1 MKFTKDEALEKLKG
15 ILTVDGKKP
24 LRMSEK
30 SLERQLETL
39 MPLVADDEME
49 LDAFVEKIKVSFETM
64 NSNAEKDNADFV
76 RKWNEEHKPD
86 KGGNGED
93 GGEDRSRD
101 IPEELLNRLKSLEE
115 KELAREAEREQSR
128 LRRELKKTL
137 KEKGVSDDEWCD
149 LMIGETSLD
158 KDTDISAKAESLLKI
173 YNRQESIINT
183 DVTPHSASRSGKA
196 LEESFA
202 KIAKRRNER
211 LGYDDEGK
219 D

>member
-1 MKFTKDEALEKLKG
+1 MKFTKGEALEKLKG
-15 ILTVDGKKP
+15 ILTIDGKKP

-76 RKWNEEHKPD
+76 RKWKEEHKTD
-86 KGGNGED
+86 KGGNGE
-93 GGEDRSRD
+93 GNSPD

-183 DVTPHSASRSGKA
+183 DVTPHGASRSGKA

>member
-15 ILTVDGKKP
+15 ILTIDGKKP

-49 LDAFVEKIKVSFETM
+49 LDVFVEKIKVSFETM

-173 YNRQESIINT
+173 YNRQEAIINT
-183 DVTPHSASRSGKA
+183 DVTPRGASRSGKA

>member
-49 LDAFVEKIKVSFETM
+49 LDAFVEKVKVSFETM

-93 GGEDRSRD
+93 DEGRSPD
-101 IPEELLNRLKSLEE
+101 IPEEFLNRLKSLEE

-183 DVTPHSASRSGKA
+183 DVTPRGASRSGKA

-219 D
+219 N

>member
-15 ILTVDGKKP
+15 ILTVDSKKP

-49 LDAFVEKIKVSFETM
+49 LDAFVEKVKVSFETM

-76 RKWNEEHKPD
+76 RKWNEEHKTD
-86 KGGNGED
+86 KGGNGE
-93 GGEDRSRD
+93 GNKGSGPD

-183 DVTPHSASRSGKA
+183 DVTPHGASRSGKA